1 VRYYLRKTPISAA
14 LKVMLYRNPW
24 AFTEVSPSLAETYHG
39 GKAKAISNA
48 AEGHNRTVNA

>member
-24 AFTEVSPSLAETYHG
+24 AFTGVSPSLAETYHG